1 MAAHFAVRGPGHLSP
16 HPGGQALGGAERP
29 QGRHEPP
36 AMGGSAVSQERI
48 AYSLVRP
55 VYPSP
60 AGLVTS
66 VDAEGQPNI
75 ITLGE
80 IFNLSIHEPVIVGIA
95 IAPARYSHQLIS
107 QQREFVV
114 NLPTAELLPK
124 VLACGSMSGR
134 DKDKFAEIGLTP
146 LPATHVRPP
155 LIAECPVNIECR
167 VLDIQTIGDHDL
179 FQGEVLAH
187 HVSRDVLNDEGQ
199 FDPAKLSTVVLAGG
213 HFFDVGEHLR
223 GWK

>member
-1 MAAHFAVRGPGHLSP
+1 MSR
-16 HPGGQALGGAERP
+16 ER
-29 QGRHEPP
+29 
-36 AMGGSAVSQERI
+36 V

-66 VDAEGQPNI
+66 VDAEGRPNI

-80 IFNLSIHEPVIVGIA
+80 IFNLSISQPAIVGIA
-95 IAPARYSHQLIS
+95 IAPARYSHELIS
-107 QQREFVV
+107 KQGEYVV

-134 DKDKFAEIGLTP
+134 DKDKFAEVGLTP
-146 LPATHVRPP
+146 LPATHVKPP

-167 VLDIQTIGDHDL
+167 VLKVETIGDHDL

-187 HVSRDVLNDEGQ
+187 HVSPEVLTEEGK
-199 FDPAKLSTVVLAGG
+199 FDPSKLSTVVLAGG
-213 HFFDVGEHLR
+213 HFFDLGAHLR
-223 GWK
+223 GWR

>member
-1 MAAHFAVRGPGHLSP
+1 VSK
-16 HPGGQALGGAERP
+16 ER
-29 QGRHEPP
+29 
-36 AMGGSAVSQERI
+36 V

-55 VYPSP
+55 VFPSP

-66 VDAEGQPNI
+66 VDAEGRPNI

-80 IFNLSIHEPVIVGIA
+80 IFNLSISQPVIVGIA
-95 IAPARYSHQLIS
+95 IAPARYSHELIS
-107 QQREFVV
+107 KQGEYVV
-114 NLPTAELLPK
+114 NLPTAELLPR

-134 DKDKFAEIGLTP
+134 DKDKFAEVGLTP
-146 LPATHVRPP
+146 LPATHVKPP

-167 VLDIQTIGDHDL
+167 LLKVETIGDHDL

-187 HVSRDVLNDEGQ
+187 HVSPEVLTEEGK
-199 FDPAKLSTVVLAGG
+199 FDPSKLSTVVLAGG
-213 HFFDVGEHLR
+213 HFFDLGEHLR